1 MARHPVGAA
10 PAEPSAETQ
19 GSPTRCVQV
28 GTESFEGQEGEE
40 MKMSQAEADKAL
52 ADWPRVK
59 PAPAKP
65 VENWY
70 YLDEVLTLHQ
80 LGKWKGFDAAYVEME
95 RVSAERGTPY
105 LILIC
110 EDQVKDWRAQLDRW
124 LGNDG
129 YTQKYKKRK
138 GDL

>member
-1 MARHPVGAA
+1 MKIST
-10 PAEPSAETQ
+10 AEIDKTLAE
-19 GSPTRCVQV
+19 
-28 GTESFEGQEGEE
+28 
-40 MKMSQAEADKAL
+40 
-52 ADWPRVK
+52 WPRVK
-59 PAPAKP
+59 PAPTEP
-65 VENWY
+65 LENWY

-80 LGKWKGFDAAYVEME
+80 LGKWRGFDAAYAEME
-95 RVSAERGTPY
+95 IAATKREHPY

-110 EDQVKDWRAQLDRW
+110 EYQVREWRAQLDRW

>member
-1 MARHPVGAA
+1 
-10 PAEPSAETQ
+10 
-19 GSPTRCVQV
+19 
-28 GTESFEGQEGEE
+28 
-40 MKMSQAEADKAL
+40 MKLTKTEADKII

-59 PAPAKP
+59 PTPTKP

-70 YLDEVLTLHQ
+70 YLDEALTLHQ
-80 LGKWKGFDAAYVEME
+80 LGKWQGFDAAYAEMD
-95 RVSAERGTPY
+95 RAATKRGVHFVF
-105 LILIC
+105 LVC

-129 YTQKYKKRK
+129 YKNKYKKRK

>member
-1 MARHPVGAA
+1 MSMSK
-10 PAEPSAETQ
+10 AE
-19 GSPTRCVQV
+19 V
-28 GTESFEGQEGEE
+28 
-40 MKMSQAEADKAL
+40 DKAL
-52 ADWPRVK
+52 AEYPRVK

-80 LGKWKGFDAAYVEME
+80 LGKWQGFDAAHVEME
-95 RVSAERGTPY
+95 IAATKRGTPY
-105 LILIC
+105 LILVC
-110 EDQVKDWRAQLDRW
+110 EYQVREWRAQLDRW

-129 YTQKYKKRK
+129 YTHKYKKRK

>member
-1 MARHPVGAA
+1 MARDNNTGKTKGFY
-10 PAEPSAETQ
+10 E
-19 GSPTRCVQV
+19 R
-28 GTESFEGQEGEE
+28 GQAIFDRIPGKE
-40 MKMSQAEADKAL
+40 MKMSQAEIDKTL

-65 VENWY
+65 IENWY

-80 LGKWKGFDAAYVEME
+80 LGKWQGFDAAYAEME
-95 RVSAERGTPY
+95 IAATKRGTPY
-105 LILIC
+105 LILVC
-110 EDQVKDWRAQLDRW
+110 EDQVRDWRAQLDRW

>member
-1 MARHPVGAA
+1 
-10 PAEPSAETQ
+10 
-19 GSPTRCVQV
+19 
-28 GTESFEGQEGEE
+28 
-40 MKMSQAEADKAL
+40 MKMSQDEADKAL

-65 VENWY
+65 VKNWY

-80 LGKWKGFDAAYVEME
+80 LGKWKGFDAAYKEME
-95 RVSAERGTPY
+95 LAATKRGIPY
-105 LILIC
+105 LILVC
-110 EDQVKDWRAQLDRW
+110 EDQVRDWRAQLDRW

>member
-1 MARHPVGAA
+1 
-10 PAEPSAETQ
+10 
-19 GSPTRCVQV
+19 
-28 GTESFEGQEGEE
+28 
-40 MKMSQAEADKAL
+40 MKMSKAEVEKTR

-80 LGKWKGFDAAYVEME
+80 LGKWRGFDAAYVEME
-95 RVSAERGTPY
+95 RVSVERGSPF
-105 LILIC
+105 LCLVC

-124 LGNDG
+124 LGDDE
-129 YTQKYKKRK
+129 YKEKYKKRK

>member
-1 MARHPVGAA
+1 MARFDRIPG
-10 PAEPSAETQ
+10 
-19 GSPTRCVQV
+19 G
-28 GTESFEGQEGEE
+28 E
-40 MKMSQAEADKAL
+40 MKMSQAEVDKIL

-65 VENWY
+65 IENWY
-70 YLDEVLTLHQ
+70 YLKLKGSTKGAKLYLT
-80 LGKWKGFDAAYVEME
+80 GF
-95 RVSAERGTPY
+95 RGEYSQTY
-105 LILIC
+105 SLSKLTT
-110 EDQVKDWRAQLDRW
+110 EDQVREWRAQLDRW

>member
-1 MARHPVGAA
+1 MDKDNSTGKPKG
-10 PAEPSAETQ
+10 
-19 GSPTRCVQV
+19 
-28 GTESFEGQEGEE
+28 FYDKGQTTFDRIPGGE
-40 MKMSQAEADKAL
+40 MKMSQAEIDKTL

-65 VENWY
+65 IENWY
-70 YLDEVLTLHQ
+70 YLDEFLTLHQ
-80 LGKWKGFDAAYVEME
+80 LGKWQGFDAAYAEME
-95 RVSAERGTPY
+95 IAATKRGTPY
-105 LILIC
+105 LILVC
-110 EDQVKDWRAQLDRW
+110 EYQVREWRAQLDRW

>member
-1 MARHPVGAA
+1 MKDNSTGKTVGFYERGQAIFDRIPKEEKKIKMS
-10 PAEPSAETQ
+10 PAEAE
-19 GSPTRCVQV
+19 
-28 GTESFEGQEGEE
+28 
-40 MKMSQAEADKAL
+40 KAL

-65 VENWY
+65 IENWY

-80 LGKWKGFDAAYVEME
+80 LGKWQGFDAAYAEME
-95 RVSAERGTPY
+95 RAAIKRGTPY
-105 LILIC
+105 LILVC

-124 LGNDG
+124 LGNG
-129 YTQKYKKRK
+129 KYPQKYKKRK

>member
-1 MARHPVGAA
+1 
-10 PAEPSAETQ
+10 
-19 GSPTRCVQV
+19 
-28 GTESFEGQEGEE
+28 
-40 MKMSQAEADKAL
+40 MKMSQAEVEKAL

-70 YLDEVLTLHQ
+70 YLDEVFTLHQ
-80 LGKWKGFDAAYVEME
+80 LGKWQGFDAAYAEME
-95 RVSAERGTPY
+95 IAATKRGTPY
-105 LILIC
+105 LILVC
-110 EDQVKDWRAQLDRW
+110 EDQVRDWRAQLDRW

>member
-1 MARHPVGAA
+1 MK
-10 PAEPSAETQ
+10 
-19 GSPTRCVQV
+19 PTEV
-28 GTESFEGQEGEE
+28 ELE
-40 MKMSQAEADKAL
+40 KML

-65 VENWY
+65 IENWY

-80 LGKWKGFDAAYVEME
+80 LGKWQGFDQAYAEME
-95 RVSAERGTPY
+95 RAAIKRGTPY

-129 YTQKYKKRK
+129 YKNKYKKRK

>member
-1 MARHPVGAA
+1 MKTSVL
-10 PAEPSAETQ
+10 
-19 GSPTRCVQV
+19 
-28 GTESFEGQEGEE
+28 TE
-40 MKMSQAEADKAL
+40 AEADKII

-80 LGKWKGFDAAYVEME
+80 LGKWQGFDAAYAEME
-95 RVSAERGTPY
+95 RVSVGRGENFLCLVSEY
-105 LILIC
+105 
-110 EDQVKDWRAQLDRW
+110 QVKEWRSQLDRW

-129 YTQKYKKRK
+129 YKNKYKKRK

>member
-1 MARHPVGAA
+1 MSIDNSTGKTKGFYER
-10 PAEPSAETQ
+10 
-19 GSPTRCVQV
+19 
-28 GTESFEGQEGEE
+28 GQAIFDRIPEGEE
-40 MKMSQAEADKAL
+40 MKMSKAEVDKAL
-52 ADWPRVK
+52 AEYPRVK

-70 YLDEVLTLHQ
+70 YLDEVFTLHQ
-80 LGKWKGFDAAYVEME
+80 LGKWQGFDAAYVEME
-95 RVSAERGTPY
+95 RVSSERGIPY
-105 LILIC
+105 LILVC

-124 LGNDG
+124 LGDDG

>member
-1 MARHPVGAA
+1 MSIDNSTGK
-10 PAEPSAETQ
+10 TK
-19 GSPTRCVQV
+19 G
-28 GTESFEGQEGEE
+28 FYDKGQAIFDRIPEGEE
-40 MKMSQAEADKAL
+40 MKMTPAEADKAL

-59 PAPAKP
+59 PAPATP
-65 VENWY
+65 IENWY

-80 LGKWKGFDAAYVEME
+80 LGKWKGFDAAYAEME
-95 RVSAERGTPY
+95 IAATKRGTPY
-105 LILIC
+105 LILVC
-110 EDQVKDWRAQLDRW
+110 EDQVRDWRAQLDRW

>member
-1 MARHPVGAA
+1 MARDNNTGKTKGFY
-10 PAEPSAETQ
+10 E
-19 GSPTRCVQV
+19 R
-28 GTESFEGQEGEE
+28 GQAIFDRIPGGE
-40 MKMSQAEADKAL
+40 MKMSQAEVDKTL

-65 VENWY
+65 VEDWY

-80 LGKWKGFDAAYVEME
+80 LGKWQGFDAAYAEME
-95 RVSAERGTPY
+95 IAATKRGTPY
-105 LILIC
+105 LILVC
-110 EDQVKDWRAQLDRW
+110 EDQVRDWRAQLDRW

>member
-1 MARHPVGAA
+1 MKDNSTGKTVGFY
-10 PAEPSAETQ
+10 E
-19 GSPTRCVQV
+19 R
-28 GTESFEGQEGEE
+28 GQAIFDRIPKMPEEKKE
-40 MKMSQAEADKAL
+40 MKLTETEADKII

-80 LGKWKGFDAAYVEME
+80 LGKWQGFDAAYVEME
-95 RVSAERGTPY
+95 IAATKRGTPY
-105 LILIC
+105 LILVC

-129 YTQKYKKRK
+129 YKNKYKKRK